1 MDRKAKEQII
11 NNFYELSKRLMYKK
25 IPLEKEIIEELFND
39 KQEILNMSERNTLI
53 LRKKIGIYDNGK
65 IQRRSE
71 IQKLLEKQITFQRL
85 NQIIDYTI
93 IKVNK
98 ENIKLRL
105 KKIKKINELKIE
117 DFFVDKTTV
126 EVLKKNGINTIKQL
140 LQLEEYELK
149 IICEKNKL
157 DFKKTIKILSEYGL
171 ELKETRKKEISN
183 IKMSKQARKYIQ
195 SKGIETIHDLEKNYN
210 ELGME
215 KGISIWIKKEIE
227 SIIETNKDINEY
239 LADSIRNQIIE
250 ITKKEQEELKKV
262 EELEQQKIII
272 DGKIEDYLE
281 IIRKTKFKLNNDTYD
296 LLQEALH
303 KQANMQIEIENTRQR
318 LNEIAIQKSELISK
332 KQIKKLY

>member
-1 MDRKAKEQII
+1 
-11 NNFYELSKRLMYKK
+11 
-25 IPLEKEIIEELFND
+25 
-39 KQEILNMSERNTLI
+39 
-53 LRKKIGIYDNGK
+53 
-65 IQRRSE
+65 
-71 IQKLLEKQITFQRL
+71 
-85 NQIIDYTI
+85 
-93 IKVNK
+93 
-98 ENIKLRL
+98 
-105 KKIKKINELKIE
+105 
-117 DFFVDKTTV
+117 
-126 EVLKKNGINTIKQL
+126 
-140 LQLEEYELK
+140 
-149 IICEKNKL
+149 
-157 DFKKTIKILSEYGL
+157 
-171 ELKETRKKEISN
+171 
-183 IKMSKQARKYIQ
+183 MSKQARKYIQ
-195 SKGIETIHDLEKNYN
+195 SKGIETIHDLEKKYN

-227 SIIETNKDINEY
+227 SIIETNKDITEY